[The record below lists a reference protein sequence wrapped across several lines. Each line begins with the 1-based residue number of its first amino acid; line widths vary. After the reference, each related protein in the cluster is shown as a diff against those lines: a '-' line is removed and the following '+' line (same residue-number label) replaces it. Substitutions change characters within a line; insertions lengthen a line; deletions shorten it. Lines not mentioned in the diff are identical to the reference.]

1 MESASD
7 SIMFQFGDDS
17 RAQSCRLEESTRPTT
32 APVRSRSQVGDPT
45 AMMDARTTFYNAM
58 DTRTKTSLSTSVYK
72 C

>member
-1 MESASD
+1 
-7 SIMFQFGDDS
+7 
-17 RAQSCRLEESTRPTT
+17 
-32 APVRSRSQVGDPT
+32 VRSRSQVGDPS